1 MNSSRLLDWGLWA
14 CAAYFCCRATA
25 HFFGI
30 KGPVLVVYYDTPF
43 FACQDKIISFAVVAY
58 IALFYSAARVR
69 EVMPAA
75 LVTLWLTAAG
85 LAHVNLSDA
94 LAGLEGEKSMTAYL
108 AQTAMIAGIATV
120 LTALYIKTNRG
131 TFNAAKAS
139 SSVTSSIASR
149 CRND

>member
-1 MNSSRLLDWGLWA
+1 MA
-14 CAAYFCCRATA
+14 IA

-30 KGPVLVVYYDTPF
+30 KVPVLFVYYDTPF
-43 FACQDKIISFAVVAY
+43 YAYQDKIISFAVVAY

-69 EVMPAA
+69 EVVPAA

-94 LAGLEGEKSMTAYL
+94 LSGLAGEKSMTAYW

-120 LTALYIKTNRG
+120 LTALYLRAHRG
-131 TFNAAKAS
+131 MS
-139 SSVTSSIASR
+139 GS
-149 CRND
+149 CEP